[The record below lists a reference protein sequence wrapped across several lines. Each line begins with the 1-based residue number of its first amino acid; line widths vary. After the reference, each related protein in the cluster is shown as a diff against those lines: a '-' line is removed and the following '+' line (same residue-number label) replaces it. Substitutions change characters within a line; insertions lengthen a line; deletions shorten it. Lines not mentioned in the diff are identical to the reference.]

1 MAVTYSL
8 ALTGAPADQRQLAAT
23 VELPDN
29 TGLAGAAANAMR
41 TGTPQL
47 CKRAD
52 GSQAWYVLDAERSTA
67 SKIVLRPLV

>member
-1 MAVTYSL
+1 MTTYSL
-8 ALTGAPADQRQLAAT
+8 ALTGAPAGQQQLTAT
-23 VELPDN
+23 LQLPDN
-29 TGLAGAAANAMR
+29 AGLAGAAANAMQ

-52 GSQAWYVLDAERSTA
+52 GSQAYFVLDAERSTA

>member
-1 MAVTYSL
+1 MTTYSL
-8 ALTGAPADQRQLAAT
+8 ALTGAPAGQLEQVAT
-23 VELPDN
+23 LQLPDN
-29 TGLAGAAANAMR
+29 AGLAGAAANAMR

-47 CKRAD
+47 CKRSD